1 MTYSVQIVRLRDWLE
16 RLDPLFRQH
25 YAEMNERM
33 HGLGVHCSDYNPRVD
48 KYVEIGLGGV
58 ADVVDAVDEAHCT
71 MHDACSFRK
80 HFHCNDWLNPRND
93 SLLCKCQTSE
103 HDRN

>member
-1 MTYSVQIVRLRDWLE
+1 MTCTLNCVLSDTQWLVLLSNGGSV
-16 RLDPLFRQH
+16 PLPPFNDDTVDLGREPWQMGRQ
-25 YAEMNERM
+25 NT
-33 HGLGVHCSDYNPRVD
+33 
-48 KYVEIGLGGV
+48 
-58 ADVVDAVDEAHCT
+58 DVVDAVDEAHCT